1 MIVVGMK
8 MNPPERAK
16 ILQPRQKHFV
26 NIYQCTGSALAE
38 VLSVAEGGSKGAVHV
53 RVTVVELDVV
63 THG

>member
-1 MIVVGMK
+1 MIGYVGMK

-16 ILQPRQKHFV
+16 DTSTAPKTFRKSV
-26 NIYQCTGSALAE
+26 YV
-38 VLSVAEGGSKGAVHV
+38 VLSLAEGGSKGAVHV